1 MPGRRM
7 LPARGAAPLP
17 RPRSY
22 LRVPGRAPV
31 QRQEWDPARQRAPPG
46 PGRPLWDAAGG
57 SPRPGAVA
65 RAGRER
71 NEGTGGEGAL
81 GCSSRPGRPGTERGA
96 SPLRSSVLAPGTS
109 LECPRGTR
117 AAALIILFPTGNGK
131 SGVKPTSDC
140 LGKGF
145 GQKHERGYVYTL
157 IFLVKPKE

>member
-7 LPARGAAPLP
+7 LPGRGAAPLP
-17 RPRSY
+17 RARSH

-31 QRQEWDPARQRAPPG
+31 QRQEWDPAPQRAPPG

-71 NEGTGGEGAL
+71 NEVTRGKEPSAAAAARVGPGQTAA
-81 GCSSRPGRPGTERGA
+81 RPRCGP
-96 SPLRSSVLAPGTS
+96 SVLAPGTS

-131 SGVKPTSDC
+131 SGVKQTSDY

-145 GQKHERGYVYTL
+145 GQKRERGYAYTL